1 MVTTMRSALFFALVS
16 VAGFWTAPAWPV
28 TPDELRAL
36 SGVTERE
43 EQQRANRA
51 KTSDPKTLLPVSKE
65 PVRTTPQSSKYGTAS
80 TPARSNASGIAAREN
95 GREAASDTAG
105 PGSDDS
111 DYIPPPRSGTGT
123 NNAIYSDSVPV
134 PKQRF
139 GIRLG
144 QWLEAALERNSS
156 SAEPGLVELRM
167 TADVVGDKRTLR
179 TGTLL
184 YASKGLNG
192 GTKRLEMQ
200 VTKGITPDGHEFTM
214 KGLIFDAQK
223 VSGLNGI
230 MQIDNS
236 QIAKHSGTNA
246 ALAAVAAGARGLAR
260 TSPFGAAA
268 TSATETAITD
278 TNRSTEFNTSLREV
292 IYVSPQPV
300 LIRVEEMF

>member
-1 MVTTMRSALFFALVS
+1 MRYTLFFSVVS
-16 VAGFWTAPAWPV
+16 VMGFWAAPVWPV

-43 EQQRANRA
+43 EQQRANRL
-51 KTSDPKTLLPVSKE
+51 KTNDPKTLLPVSKE
-65 PVRTTPQSSKYGTAS
+65 PDHTTPQSGKYGTVS
-80 TPARSNASGIAAREN
+80 TPAGNSSRSNTKTVNGGVSGRP
-95 GREAASDTAG
+95 TVG
-105 PGSDDS
+105 PSEDGSH
-111 DYIPPPRSGTGT
+111 YIPPPRSGAS
-123 NNAIYSDSVPV
+123 NKNAIYSDSVPV

-144 QWLEAALERNSS
+144 KLLEAALERNTS
-156 SAEPGLVELRM
+156 SAEPGLVELRL

-179 TGTLL
+179 ASTLL
-184 YASKGLNG
+184 YATKGLNG

-200 VTKGITPDGHEFTM
+200 VTKGITPDGHEFSM
-214 KGLIFDAQK
+214 KGLIYDAQK

-246 ALAAVAAGARGLAR
+246 ALAAVASGVRGLAR
-260 TSPFGAAA
+260 TSPLSAAA
-268 TSATETAITD
+268 TSAAETAITD

>member
-1 MVTTMRSALFFALVS
+1 MVITMRNTLLIAVMSFIGS
-16 VAGFWTAPAWPV
+16 WTAPAWSV
-28 TPDELRAL
+28 SPDELRAL

-43 EQQRANRA
+43 EQQRANRV
-51 KTSDPKTLLPVSKE
+51 KTNDPKSLIPVQKY
-65 PVRTTPQSSKYGTAS
+65 PNGTTPQSSKYGPATA
-80 TPARSNASGIAAREN
+80 PARNSTKDNAPMENSSGTEGA
-95 GREAASDTAG
+95 AAS
-105 PGSDDS
+105 PGGDDS
-111 DYIPPPRSGTGT
+111 RYIPPPRSASGT
-123 NNAIYSDSVPV
+123 NNVIYSDSVPL

-144 QWLEAALERNSS
+144 KTLEAALERNTS
-156 SAEPGLVELRM
+156 SAEPGLVELRL

-179 TGTLL
+179 AGTLL

-192 GTKRLEMQ
+192 GTKRLELQ

-214 KGLIFDAQK
+214 KGLIFDAQN

-246 ALAAVAAGARGLAR
+246 ALAAVAAGARGLTR
-260 TSPFGAAA
+260 TSPLGAGAAGA
-268 TSATETAITD
+268 VETAITD
-278 TNRSTEFNTSLREV
+278 TNRSTEFNTALREV
-292 IYVSPQPV
+292 IYVSPQLV